1 MSLTQKILLF
11 TSLLIVA
18 LVAATVGFTTVQA
31 DRLAH
36 RAIRQALA
44 ETRDVW
50 KAFEA
55 DRFNKLKLGVRV
67 LANDP
72 YFKAE
77 VETRDEATVL
87 DSLNERGADL
97 KADFFVA
104 TDASGLVI
112 ARSDRP
118 GGHGEDLAKDP
129 LVAMALEGEEPSTVW
144 KKGERLFHAVALPM
158 QTRGE
163 IKGVLIAGYG
173 LSEGLAHQIR
183 RLTQSETAFLIW
195 SAAAA
200 GEPTLV
206 ASSLGPREAALRG
219 ALHAVPP
226 GGDSAQAFDLDLEGE
241 RFVAVQVPLE
251 TATRVKVGVLVAL
264 RSLSVEMAAF
274 RQFRRSLLIAGLVV
288 MVLALGLAW
297 LSASRITG
305 PVRKL
310 MALVERARD
319 GSYTGKVAVESGDEI
334 GVLARA
340 FNNLLIELHE
350 KEQMIRFLRE
360 GMTALRKGV
369 EAGSAT
375 LGSATMRS
383 LTLAPGSD
391 LTRGALFAGRY
402 EIQEVLGR
410 GGMGIV
416 YRATDRQLDEVV
428 ALKVLRSV
436 TLVGDAILL
445 ERFKQEIKLARRI
458 THRNV
463 LRTHDFGEADGVPYI
478 SMEYLEGVTL
488 KELVARKGALPAG
501 VALRIAKQICQGL
514 EAAHQQGVV
523 HRDVKPQN
531 MLILPE
537 SGEVKIMDFGIAR
550 ISTVD
555 GASGLTTAGTVL
567 GTPDYM
573 PPEQAQG
580 RTVDFRSDLYSLGVV
595 LFEMFTGRLPF
606 PGDTALGVIMSH
618 LQKPAPRPRHLNPAL
633 SPEIEALVLR
643 CLEKDPANRY
653 ARAGDLLSAL
663 NAASSRSEEPV
674 A

>member
-1 MSLTQKILLF
+1 MGLTQKILLF

-36 RAIRQALA
+36 RAIAQALA
-44 ETRDVW
+44 ETRNVW
-50 KAFEA
+50 KTFEA
-55 DRFNKLKLGVRV
+55 DRYNKLKLGVRV

-104 TDASGLVI
+104 TDASGVVI

-118 GGHGEDLAKDP
+118 GGHGEDLAQDP
-129 LVAMALEGEEPSTVW
+129 LVAKALEGEEPSTVW
-144 KKGERLFHAVALPM
+144 KQGERLFHAVALPM

-183 RLTQSETAFLIW
+183 RLTKSETAFL
-195 SAAAA
+195 SPGTA
-200 GEPTLV
+200 GEPTLA

-219 ALHAVPP
+219 VLRGSTLGAGNGAPFEL
-226 GGDSAQAFDLDLEGE
+226 DLDGE
-241 RFVAVQVPLE
+241 RFVAVQAPLE
-251 TATRVKVGVLVAL
+251 TASGAKVGLLLAL
-264 RSLSVEMAAF
+264 RSLSVEMTAF
-274 RQFRRSLLIAGLVV
+274 RQFRQSLLVAGIVV

-297 LSASRITG
+297 LSAARITG

-310 MALVERARD
+310 VAVVDRARD

-340 FNNLLIELHE
+340 FNNLLTDLHE

-360 GMTALRKGV
+360 GMTALSKGAD
-369 EAGSAT
+369 AGSAT
-375 LGSATMRS
+375 RGSAPTRA
-383 LTLAPGSD
+383 LAAAGGSD
-391 LTRGALFAGRY
+391 ATPGGLFAGRY
-402 EIQEVLGR
+402 QIREVLGR
-410 GGMGIV
+410 GGMGVV

-428 ALKVLRSV
+428 ALKVLRSEV
-436 TLVGDAILL
+436 LVEDPTLV
-445 ERFKQEIKLARRI
+445 ERFKQEIRLARRI
-458 THRNV
+458 THRHV

-514 EAAHQQGVV
+514 EAAHRQGVV
-523 HRDVKPQN
+523 HRDIKPQN

-550 ISTVD
+550 VSTVD

-580 RTVDFRSDLYSLGVV
+580 GTADFRSDLYSLGVV

-618 LQKPAPRPRHLNPAL
+618 IQKPAPRPRHLNPAL

-653 ARAGDLLSAL
+653 ARADDLLSAL